1 MLSRT
6 YRHHFFRFGLKML
19 MKKDKD
25 KSKEPFR
32 PEDTPEP
39 PQVMDVSK
47 QHPESG
53 DKMPEVKDKF
63 KDDQSRKRDKN
74 EKLLGESPIEIDDE
88 TTI

>member
-1 MLSRT
+1 MI
-6 YRHHFFRFGLKML
+6 
-19 MKKDKD
+19 MKKDKN
-25 KSKEPFR
+25 KSREPFR

-39 PQVMDVSK
+39 PQVMDTSK

-63 KDDQSRKRDKN
+63 KDDQQSGKSGGKN
-74 EKLLGESPIEIDDE
+74 EKLLGDSPSEIDDE